1 MSITDDAPLVG
12 SSTDPDER
20 TRTPRK
26 NLTAELMADAN
37 KVRFYLIYLKL
48 FLKNH

>member
-1 MSITDDAPLVG
+1 MLSGRDHLLLVG

-26 NLTAELMADAN
+26 NLTAELMSDTN
-37 KVRFYLIYLKL
+37 KVSL
-48 FLKNH
+48 